1 MTRPLR
7 LIALTLLCALPGSSS
22 VQAAEIRVL
31 CSNGL
36 KAVMEDLAP
45 QFQRATGNV
54 VSVTYGL
61 SAELS
66 RRIQGGEPFDLAILT
81 PELIDGLAREGRVAA
96 DSRTTLARS
105 AIAFAMKQ
113 GAARPDLRT
122 EDSVRRTLLAATS
135 IAYAREG
142 ASASHF
148 LAVLQQLGLSETL
161 KSRVAALASGAAV
174 GTAVS
179 RGEVELGVMP
189 VSEIMPIAGVEVA
202 GAFPNGLAGF
212 ITIAAATSARA
223 SEPAASKAFIA
234 FLADRS
240 AEPVLVKR
248 GMERPR

>member
-7 LIALTLLCALPGSSS
+7 LIALALLCALPGSSTAH
-22 VQAAEIRVL
+22 AAEIRVL
-31 CSNGL
+31 CSNGF

-45 QFQRATGNV
+45 QFERSTGNV
-54 VSVTYGL
+54 VRVTYGL

-81 PELIDGLAREGRVAA
+81 PELIDGLAREGGVVA

-105 AIAFAMKQ
+105 PIAFAIKR
-113 GAARPDLRT
+113 GAARPDLVT
-122 EDSVRRTLLAATS
+122 EDSLKRALLAAAS

-148 LAVLQQLGLSETL
+148 LAVLQQLELSETL
-161 KSRVAALASGAAV
+161 KSRIAALASGAAV
-174 GTAVS
+174 GTSVS
-179 RGEVELGVMP
+179 RGEVELGVLP

-202 GAFPNGLAGF
+202 GAFPNRLAGF

-223 SEPAASKAFIA
+223 LEPAASKAFIA